1 MSRRL
6 PNWPQLAQVYA
17 VIVMLIYGWTVLR
30 FLWQVP
36 SWLNFLNVV
45 DLLTLLAYALA
56 INLLESIV
64 VLGGVVLA
72 SMVLPARWFTD
83 VFVARGGA
91 LAACGLGLM
100 MVLASQYASKA
111 DYPERALRATSLVA
125 AMVVMAVV
133 VVIAGRLRWLQ
144 RGIELLADHA
154 TVFLYASLPLSA
166 ISILLLAVGALR

>member
-6 PNWPQLAQVYA
+6 PNWLQLAQVYA
-17 VIVMLIYGWTVLR
+17 VIVMLTYGWTVLR

-72 SMVLPARWFTD
+72 SMVLPARWFAD
-83 VFVARGGA
+83 VFVSRGGA

-100 MVLASQYASKA
+100 MALASQYASKA
-111 DYPERALRATSLVA
+111 DYPELALRATSLVA
-125 AMVVMAVV
+125 AMAVMAGV
-133 VVIAGRLRWLQ
+133 VVIAGRLRWL
-144 RGIELLADHA
+144 RRAVEVLAEHA

-166 ISILLLAVGALR
+166 ISILLLVVGALR